1 MQNFRLLFFI
11 ETERSYQAFEGIT
24 TNCDNEIHKQTIVE
38 HYRQI
43 LHNNNETMKSLYNN
57 FIKI

>member
-1 MQNFRLLFFI
+1 M
-11 ETERSYQAFEGIT
+11 ERSYQASEGIT